1 MPEFTHLTAPSDGTA
16 VTRKDGALVVP
27 DDPIIPFTEGAFR
40 DWGYE
45 LAKEEFGDRT
55 IGEWDGDPDGKVVM
69 KDRIADSML
78 QQILTRTA
86 DYDVIATSNLNG
98 DYLSDACAAQVGGLG
113 LAPGANIGDDVG
125 FFEATHGT
133 APKYAD
139 KDVINPG
146 SLVLSGAM
154 MFRYLGPPKVA
165 ARIEDAIERTIQQKT
180 ATYDLERLMEGAT
193 TLKTSEC
200 ADVVIANL

>member
-98 DYLSDACAAQVGGLG
+98 DYLSDACAAQSATICRTPARHRSAASAWRP
-113 LAPGANIGDDVG
+113 APTS
-125 FFEATHGT
+125 ATTWGSSRRRT
-133 APKYAD
+133 APRRSTPTRMSS
-139 KDVINPG
+139 I
-146 SLVLSGAM
+146 L
-154 MFRYLGPPKVA
+154 
-165 ARIEDAIERTIQQKT
+165 ARSCCR
-180 ATYDLERLMEGAT
+180 
-193 TLKTSEC
+193 
-200 ADVVIANL
+200 VP